1 MVPFPQSS
9 GPTQLPLSNSAT
21 LPRGYVGLEWNKQ
34 KQWIFPLSLT
44 PGAPFSSVHI
54 RNKDLLLE
62 HFLPIP
68 RLQFWLLCCFLVQ
81 VGRYWREKAKETHSY
96 IGLTLSSGF
105 LSYSMCYFLTF
116 QSLQIA
122 VQCICLGFSC
132 IQLERGW
139 STFTFIST
147 GTRTLN
153 AYWKDCIKIDYLLFT
168 SISCISFPPHIFRF
182 LFSKQF

>member
-1 MVPFPQSS
+1 MWDYNEKNRNSEFSHCLWPQ
-9 GPTQLPLSNSAT
+9 GLLSPVFISEIK
-21 LPRGYVGLEWNKQ
+21 V
-34 KQWIFPLSLT
+34 
-44 PGAPFSSVHI
+44 
-54 RNKDLLLE
+54 LE
-62 HFLPIP
+62 HFLCIL
-68 RLQFWLLCCFLVQ
+68 RLQFWLLFCFFVQ
-81 VGRYWREKAKETHSY
+81 AGRYWREKAKATHSY

-153 AYWKDCIKIDYLLFT
+153 AYWKDCIKMDYLLFM
-168 SISCISFPPHIFRF
+168 SISCISFPSTYF
-182 LFSKQF
+182 